1 MEFNEEITNTGTGRQ
16 RFSGLAKYS
25 KKVGGSTGTGVEIG
39 HETERLNKIKTQLAG
54 YDPDKNVN
62 ALSTYSY
69 NVAHQQNAPVD
80 KQTDQQKKF
89 IPKPVI
95 KPVVSQK
102 KFTPKPVVEDNSD
115 LEEQH
120 RYSSVRDA
128 KLHASAKSHFK
139 PIPQPSDYEAP
150 KAEPQKALNI
160 HQSFEKNRPVEPPK
174 LFKAR
179 LISHYNT
186 LKANK

>member
-1 MEFNEEITNTGTGRQ
+1 MEFNEGRTVLDVDKGDQ
-16 RFSGLAKYS
+16 LNKGILANS
-25 KKVGGSTGTGVEIG
+25 KKVGGATGTGAKILALTKKLKRK
-39 HETERLNKIKTQLAG
+39 ETDITGN
-54 YDPDKNVN
+54 N
-62 ALSTYSY
+62 AEEVAHKLSTNAY
-69 NVAHQQNAPVD
+69 NTSQQNKPGIS
-80 KQTDQQKKF
+80 QNQF
-89 IPKPVI
+89 LPKPVI

-102 KFTPKPVVEDNSD
+102 KFTPKPVVEDIFD
-115 LEEQH
+115 LDEQH

-128 KLHASAKSHFK
+128 KVHSTAKSHFR

-150 KAEPQKALNI
+150 KAEPQKALKI